1 MMLSRLTSV
10 RLGRDQSALDF
21 VKGLRDIK
29 KLTFQFDNFRRD
41 LIDLALRGFFLYAKK
56 LKFITKVKQNAKS

>member
-41 LIDLALRGFFLYAKK
+41 LIDLALRGIFFGMLR
-56 LKFITKVKQNAKS
+56 S

>member
-1 MMLSRLTSV
+1 LVTFLPSCSIGSSAELGKGFYEHFCNETNEMMLSRLTSV

-29 KLTFQFDNFRRD
+29 KTDVS
-41 LIDLALRGFFLYAKK
+41 I
-56 LKFITKVKQNAKS
+56 